1 MATMVCTTC
10 HTVGRTSTKT
20 QGSFLIEIILW
31 CFFLVPGIIYSIWRI
46 TSTQKVCGAC
56 GSPQL
61 VPVGSVAGRKIAE
74 ENKPKEAAQASVD
87 DGFKCPYCAESIKPE
102 ALICR
107 YCHKDLTTDE
117 AKGLIQ
123 DKVKVKVQQQENSLK
138 MDMEKYNITFDG
150 EKYSYQE
157 FRYGKLEDAIRF
169 AKKDASGENA
179 ASAANEDPNKF
190 VIRLIVAIV
199 VILILVVIFK

>member
-1 MATMVCTTC
+1 MAQMVCTTC
-10 HTVGRTSTKT
+10 NTVGRTSTKV

-31 CFFLVPGIIYSIWRI
+31 CFFLVPGIIYSVWRA

-56 GSPQL
+56 GSSAI
-61 VPVGSVAGRKIAE
+61 VPVGSIAGKRIAA
-74 ENKPKEAAQASVD
+74 ENKPVVTPQAPVD

-123 DKVKVKVQQQENSLK
+123 AKVKAKIQEQATTEK
-138 MDMEKYNITFDG
+138 QDMEKYNITFDG

-157 FRYGKLEDAIRF
+157 FRYDKLEDAIRF
-169 AKKDASGENA
+169 AKKDESGENA
-179 ASAANEDPNKF
+179 AVAANEDPNKF
-190 VIRLIVAIV
+190 IIRLIIGIVA
-199 VILILVVIFK
+199 ILILVGIFK